1 MTLAEFIND
10 SKQNHALC
18 MEATYHANLKICTGW
33 IIKSFAKSPEEAR
46 DLFIEA
52 MVILS
57 ENNFKNRIQP
67 TETLVSTY
75 LLAICKNLIRQSDRD
90 KRFQEVTIEN
100 LPENLVVEEFEAF
113 AFGDETQLKSLQ
125 DSLEKLGHP
134 CNTII
139 REFYFNQTRQEKLTE
154 MLGYQ
159 NVDVTKTMKYKCLG
173 RLKDIF
179 FKMYKQ
185 S

>member
-1 MTLAEFIND
+1 MTLAEFIHD

-18 MEATYHANLKICTGW
+18 LEAAYHANLTICTSW
-33 IIKSFAKSPEEAR
+33 IIKSYAKSKDEAK

-57 ENNFKNRIQP
+57 ENNFKNRIEP
-67 TETLVSTY
+67 TQTLLSTY
-75 LLAICKNLIRQSDRD
+75 LLAICKNLIRQADRN
-90 KRFQEVTIEN
+90 KKFQKVDLEN
-100 LPENLVVEEFEAF
+100 LPEVAGAEEFEAF
-113 AFGDETQLKSLQ
+113 GFGDETQLKSLQ

-139 REFYFNQTRQEKLTE
+139 REFYFNQTRQEKITE

-159 NVDVTKTMKYKCLG
+159 NADVTKTMKYKCLG